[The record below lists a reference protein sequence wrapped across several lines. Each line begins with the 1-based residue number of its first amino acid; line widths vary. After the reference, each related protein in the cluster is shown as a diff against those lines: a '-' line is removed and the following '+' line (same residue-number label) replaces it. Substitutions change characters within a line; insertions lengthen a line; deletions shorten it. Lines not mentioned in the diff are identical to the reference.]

1 MKRDTKTITKLRASI
16 IGEIAFRS
24 AQRSEVVCGM
34 RKQKQMLI
42 ESLKIN
48 VYKQK
53 TENQNQPQYSW
64 KFSFKSNS

>member
-1 MKRDTKTITKLRASI
+1 MKRDTKNNHKLRASI

-24 AQRSEVVCGM
+24 AQRSEGVCDM

-42 ESLKIN
+42 ESMKIN

-53 TENQNQPQYSW
+53 TENQNQQ
-64 KFSFKSNS
+64 

>member
-1 MKRDTKTITKLRASI
+1 MKRNTKNPTKLRASI
-16 IGEIAFRS
+16 ICEIVYRS
-24 AQRSEVVCGM
+24 AQHSEVVCDM

-53 TENQNQPQYSW
+53 TENQN
-64 KFSFKSNS
+64 